1 LSDAPPTIRLLGP
14 PQIVF
19 KSGHHPLE
27 RKAAG
32 LLAYLAMH
40 GESARN
46 TLAALF
52 WPDAEADGARNNLR
66 QMLFKLRKSARQ
78 DLIIGSTHLRLA
90 PGVLVDANASP
101 LADRQ
106 LLEGCQ
112 YADCSEFAAW
122 LDAERTRLD
131 QLWLHGAVTEAEA
144 LESAGQ
150 FDAALRV
157 ADDIVRRMPLEELGY
172 RRLIRLHYLRGD
184 RGAALAAYEQC
195 VERLRRELDIAP
207 SEETRLLAAS
217 LEAGLAATPRP
228 ARAAVP
234 VTLSRPP
241 RLIGRE
247 HELEALDRVWGERRA
262 FIVVGDPGLG
272 KSRLLAEF
280 ATDRAGV
287 LVTAARPG
295 DSEIP
300 YASLARILRL
310 VIERS
315 LMRVDDAWRDE
326 LSRLLPELGSSRA
339 GSMERQRLN
348 LQRALVAMLEA
359 ATGKE
364 LSAVILDDLHFAD
377 EASVEMLHSLVGVDG
392 LDQLNWGFA
401 QRTAEGGPAAHALRE
416 ALGKATALVEV
427 PILPL
432 DVAQMAKLVDCLA
445 IPALAG
451 EGVAEQLVRFTG
463 GNPLF
468 ALETLK
474 DALAAGAS
482 QTQLREGRLPR
493 PMNVG
498 ALIDRRLQQLSPEAL
513 ALARVAA
520 IAGSDFEPELAAHV
534 LQTNE
539 LALADAWNELEAAQV
554 LKGAAFA
561 HDLVFES
568 TLRSVPAPI
577 AEQTHRRI
585 AQFLEPRGCEPA
597 RLAEHWTAAGAADRA
612 VPHFRAA
619 AIRAEAAA
627 RFGEARLLIDRAI
640 AITEAAGLKSA
651 TLDLQFLL
659 VELLKDIGAP
669 GETLEVVDRM
679 HGNVTT
685 ADERMRLARSESEA
699 LAYLGRYE
707 QAESKARRALDDTD
721 CVDDADPLRV
731 AEVRHALAENLLVNR
746 RVPEALELL
755 ALIEMPLRNHPD
767 PQFRGWFHSEFAR
780 ALLLSD
786 RLAEADQQLDAGLEF
801 ARQVGRQRM
810 ICGMLAMK
818 GQVAA
823 AAGLIHEPLERFREA
838 QLAVADLEPSV
849 ITMALQYWLATSLTD
864 MGRYRE
870 ALASIESVL
879 AAPAPADDSWHA
891 RTHGLRA
898 LIYGHFG
905 ERRLAAQSQ
914 AEADRF
920 QTHPKSIPANVVTR
934 FELDWIL
941 EAPLGERIEQSRAEI
956 ATVGTLS
963 VHWRLAL
970 AEALSRPDTIDLKAM
985 ESLHQNAIDQG
996 LLGHALGARLALALV
1011 AARSGDANACVDNAA
1026 AALKAMRRYTLPGSF
1041 RPRLW
1046 LICYE
1051 MLRKFDLELASRA
1064 LRDGVDW
1071 IRAVARFNVPESL
1084 RDGFLHRNPVNRSL
1098 LLAADRMAEGR

>member
-1 LSDAPPTIRLLGP
+1 MSDAPPTIRLLGP

-19 KSGHHPLE
+19 QSGQHRLE

-66 QMLFKLRKSARQ
+66 QVLFKLRKSARQ
-78 DLIIGSTHLRLA
+78 DLIVGSTHLRLA
-90 PGVLVDANASP
+90 PGVLVDANTSP
-101 LADRQ
+101 LPDRQ
-106 LLEGCQ
+106 LLEGCE
-112 YADCSEFAAW
+112 YADCSEFAGW

-131 QLWLHGAVTEAEA
+131 QRWLDGAAAEAAA

-157 ADDIVRRMPLEELGY
+157 AEDIVRRMPLEEFGH

-184 RGAALAAYEQC
+184 RAAALAAYEQC

-217 LEAGLAATPRP
+217 LEAGLAPVPKP

-247 HELEALDRVWGERRA
+247 HELQALDRVWRERRA
-262 FIVVGDPGLG
+262 FVVVGDPGLG

-280 ATDRAGV
+280 AADRSGV
-287 LVTAARPG
+287 LVAAARPG
-295 DSEIP
+295 DSGIP

-310 VIERS
+310 VIERIP
-315 LMRVDDAWRDE
+315 MCVDDASRDE
-326 LSRLLPELGSSRA
+326 LSRLLPELGSGHA
-339 GSMERQRLN
+339 GSMEGQRLS
-348 LQRALVAMLEA
+348 LQRALVALLEA
-359 ATGKE
+359 ATDKA
-364 LSAVILDDLHFAD
+364 LSAIIVDDLHFAD
-377 EASVEMLHSLVGVDG
+377 EASVEMLHSLVGVDV
-392 LDQLNWGFA
+392 LDRLSWGFA
-401 QRTAEGGPAAHALRE
+401 QRPAEGGPAARALRE
-416 ALGKATALVEV
+416 ALGDAAALVEL
-427 PILPL
+427 PIMPL
-432 DVAQMAKLVDCLA
+432 DVAHMAKLVDCLA
-445 IPALAG
+445 IPGLEGEAL
-451 EGVAEQLVRFTG
+451 AEQLVRFTG

-474 DALAAGAS
+474 DALVAGAS
-482 QTQLREGRLPR
+482 QTHLRGGRLPR

-498 ALIDRRLQQLSPEAL
+498 ALIDRRLKQLSPEAL

-520 IAGSDFEPELAAHV
+520 IAGSDFDAELAAHV
-534 LQTNE
+534 LQRNE

-554 LKGAAFA
+554 LKGATFA

-577 AEQTHRRI
+577 AQQTHRRI
-585 AQFLEPRGCEPA
+585 AHFLEPRGSEPA
-597 RLAEHWTAAGAADRA
+597 RLAEHWTAAGEADRA
-612 VPHFRAA
+612 VPHFKAA

-627 RFGEARLLIDRAI
+627 RFGEARLLIEKAI
-640 AITEAAGLKSA
+640 AITEAAGLKTA

-669 GETLEVVDRM
+669 GETLEVVERM
-679 HGNVTT
+679 HGNVAT
-685 ADERMRLARSESEA
+685 ADERMRLARSEAEA
-699 LAYLGRYE
+699 LAYLGRCA
-707 QAESKARRALDDTD
+707 QAETTARRALDDSD
-721 CVDDADPLRV
+721 CVDDADPLTV

-755 ALIEMPLRNHPD
+755 ALVEVPLRNHPD
-767 PQFRGWFHSEFAR
+767 PQFRGWFHSNYAR

-786 RLAEADQQLDAGLEF
+786 RLAQADQQLDAGLEF

-810 ICGMLAMK
+810 ICGMVAMK

-838 QLAVADLEPSV
+838 QLAVSDLEPSV

-864 MGRYRE
+864 IGRYRE

-879 AAPAPADDSWHA
+879 ATPAPTDDSWHA
-891 RTHGLRA
+891 RGHGLRA
-898 LIYGHFG
+898 LIYGRFG
-905 ERRLAAQSQ
+905 QRRLAAQSQ

-920 QTHPKSIPANVVTR
+920 QTLPMSIPAKVVTR

-941 EAPLGERIEQSRAEI
+941 EAPLGERIDQSRAQI
-956 ATVGTLS
+956 AKVGTLS

-970 AEALSRPDTIDLKAM
+970 AEALSRPDTIDPKAM
-985 ESLHQNAIDQG
+985 ESLHRNAIDQG
-996 LLGHALGARLALALV
+996 LLGHALGARLAIAFV
-1011 AARSGDANACVDNAA
+1011 AARGGDASACVDNAT
-1026 AALKAMRRYTLPGSF
+1026 AALKAMRRYTLPGSY

-1051 MLRKFDLELASRA
+1051 LLRKFDLELAGRA

-1071 IRAVARFNVPESL
+1071 IRAVARFNVPESF
-1084 RDGFLHRNPVNRSL
+1084 RDGFLHRNPVNRAL
-1098 LLAADRMAEGR
+1098 LLAADRTAEG

>member
-1 LSDAPPTIRLLGP
+1 MF
-14 PQIVF
+14 Q
-19 KSGHHPLE
+19 SGHHPLE

-78 DLIIGSTHLRLA
+78 DLIVGSTHLRLA
-90 PGVLVDANASP
+90 PGVLVDANAPQSP
-101 LADRQ
+101 DRQ

-112 YADCSEFAAW
+112 SADCSEFAAW
-122 LDAERTRLD
+122 RDAERTRLD
-131 QLWLHGAVTEAEA
+131 QLWLDGAAAEA
-144 LESAGQ
+144 AALERAGQ
-150 FDAALRV
+150 FDGALRV
-157 ADDIVRRMPLEELGY
+157 AEAIVHRMPLEEFGH

-184 RGAALAAYEQC
+184 RAAALAAYEQC

-217 LEAGLAATPRP
+217 LEAGLAPVPRP

-247 HELEALDRVWGERRA
+247 HELEGLDRAWRERRA
-262 FIVVGDPGLG
+262 FVVVGDPGLG

-280 ATDRAGV
+280 AADRSGV
-287 LVTAARPG
+287 LVAAARPG
-295 DSEIP
+295 DSGIP

-310 VIERS
+310 VIERIP
-315 LMRVDDAWRDE
+315 MRVDDAWRDE
-326 LSRLLPELGSSRA
+326 LSRLLPELGSGHA
-339 GSMERQRLN
+339 GSMEGQRLS
-348 LQRALVAMLEA
+348 LQRALVALLEA
-359 ATGKE
+359 ATDKVI
-364 LSAVILDDLHFAD
+364 SAVIVDDLHFAD

-392 LDQLNWGFA
+392 LDRLSWGFA
-401 QRTAEGGPAAHALRE
+401 QRPAEGGPAAGVLRE
-416 ALGKATALVEV
+416 ALADAAALVEV

-445 IPALAG
+445 IPGLDG
-451 EGVAEQLVRFTG
+451 EAVAEQLVRFTG

-474 DALAAGAS
+474 DALAAGTS

-493 PMNVG
+493 PMSVG
-498 ALIDRRLQQLSPEAL
+498 ALIDRRLKQLSPEAL

-520 IAGSDFEPELAAHV
+520 IAGSDFDAELAAHV

-561 HDLVFES
+561 HDLVFDS

-577 AEQTHRRI
+577 AQQTHRRI
-585 AQFLEPRGCEPA
+585 AHFLEPRGSEPA
-597 RLAEHWTAAGAADRA
+597 RLAEHWTAAGEADRA
-612 VPHFRAA
+612 VPHFKAA

-627 RFGEARLLIDRAI
+627 RFGEARLLIERAI
-640 AITEAAGLKSA
+640 AITEAAGLKTA

-669 GETLEVVDRM
+669 GETLEVVERM
-679 HGNVTT
+679 HRNVTT
-685 ADERMRLARSESEA
+685 ADERMRLACSEAEA
-699 LAYLGRYE
+699 LAYLGRCA
-707 QAESKARRALDDTD
+707 QAETTARHALDDSD
-721 CVDDADPLRV
+721 CVDAADPLRV

-755 ALIEMPLRNHPD
+755 ALVEMPLRNHPD
-767 PQFRGWFHSEFAR
+767 PQFRGWFHSNYAR

-786 RLAEADQQLDAGLEF
+786 RLAQADQQLDAGLEF

-810 ICGMLAMK
+810 ICGMVAMK

-823 AAGLIHEPLERFREA
+823 AAGLIHEPLQRFREA

-864 MGRYRE
+864 IGRYRE
-870 ALASIESVL
+870 ALASIENVL
-879 AAPAPADDSWHA
+879 ATPAPTDDSWHA
-891 RTHGLRA
+891 RGHGLRA

-920 QTHPKSIPANVVTR
+920 QTLPMSIPANVVAR

-941 EAPLGERIEQSRAEI
+941 EAPLGEKIEQSRAEI
-956 ATVGTLS
+956 AKVGTPS
-963 VHWRLAL
+963 VHWRVAL
-970 AEALSRPDTIDLKAM
+970 AEALSRPDTIDPKAM
-985 ESLHQNAIDQG
+985 ESLHRSAIDHG
-996 LLGHALGARLALALV
+996 LLGHALGARLAMALV
-1011 AARSGDANACVDNAA
+1011 AARSGDASACVDNAS
-1026 AALKAMRRYTLPGSF
+1026 AALKAMRRYTLPGSY

-1051 MLRKFDLELASRA
+1051 LLRKFDPVLAGRA

-1071 IRAVARFNVPESL
+1071 IRAVARFNVPESF

-1098 LLAADRMAEGR
+1098 LLAADRTTEG